1 VTSTAATVARLRAAG
16 CVYAE
21 EEAALLDE
29 AADSPASLESLVARR
44 ETGEPL
50 EYILGWALFH
60 GARMAVGPGVFVPR
74 RRTEHLVDE
83 TAALLAPGSVVV
95 DLCSGSGA
103 IAAALAA
110 ASPGIELYAT
120 EIDAAALDSARRNV
134 GAAGTVLEGD
144 LFAPLPASLRGRI
157 DVVVANAPYV
167 PTAEI
172 ALMPPEARDHEAAVA
187 LDGGG
192 DGLDVQRR
200 IAAEAPSWLVPRG
213 HLLFETSVRQGDLSR
228 AILDAAGFDVRLTRS
243 TRLDGT
249 AVIGRL
255 RP

>member
-1 VTSTAATVARLRAAG
+1 MTSTAATVARLRAAG

-21 EEAALLDE
+21 EEAALLAE
-29 AADSPASLESLVARR
+29 AADSPAILDSLVSRR

-50 EYILGWALFH
+50 ETILGWVEFN

-83 TAALLAPGSVVV
+83 AAALLAAGCVVV

-103 IAAALAA
+103 IAAALASA
-110 ASPGIELYAT
+110 RPGIELYAT

-134 GAAGTVLEGD
+134 GAAGVVLEGD
-144 LFAPLPASLRGRI
+144 LFAPLPAALRGRI

-200 IAAEAPSWLVPRG
+200 IAAEAPGWLVPRG

-228 AILDAAGFDVRLTRS
+228 AILEAAGFDARLTRS
-243 TRLDGT
+243 ERLDGT

-255 RP
+255 RG

>member
-1 VTSTAATVARLRAAG
+1 MTSTAATVARLRAAG

-21 EEAALLDE
+21 EEAALLAE
-29 AADSPASLESLVARR
+29 AADSPASLESLVSRR

-50 EYILGWALFH
+50 EYILGWVEFH

-74 RRTEHLVDE
+74 RRTEHLVNE
-83 TAALLAPGSVVV
+83 AAALLVPGSVVV

-110 ASPGIELYAT
+110 TKPGIELYAT

-167 PTAEI
+167 PTGEI
-172 ALMPPEARDHEAAVA
+172 ALMPPEAREHEAAVA

-200 IAAEAPSWLVPRG
+200 IAAEAPGWLVPRG
-213 HLLFETSVRQGDLSR
+213 HLLFETSVRQGNLSR
-228 AILDAAGFDVRLTRS
+228 AILDAAGFDARLARS

>member
-1 VTSTAATVARLRAAG
+1 MRAAG

-21 EEAALLDE
+21 EEAALLAE
-29 AADSPASLESLVARR
+29 AADSPASLESLVSRR

-50 EYILGWALFH
+50 EYILGWVEFH

-74 RRTEHLVDE
+74 RRTEHLVNE
-83 TAALLAPGSVVV
+83 AAALLVPGSVVV

-110 ASPGIELYAT
+110 TKPGIELYAT

-167 PTAEI
+167 PTGEI
-172 ALMPPEARDHEAAVA
+172 ALMPPEAREHEAAVA

-200 IAAEAPSWLVPRG
+200 IAAEAPGWLVPRG
-213 HLLFETSVRQGDLSR
+213 HLLFETSVRQGNLSR
-228 AILDAAGFDVRLTRS
+228 AILDAAGFDARLARS